1 VVTPGTEVSEIVAL
15 GRGSGA
21 ITERGTEV
29 PVDVR
34 VWARRISLTVGDPHG
49 IDVGAAGNVSEPDQM
64 SITAGDVAMV
74 GVAQAALGEP
84 AAAVRR
90 PGGIRVEL
98 GCAEP
103 RPGRP
108 GEAPVRRRLGMI
120 DAIVDVMLLD
130 PVLGG
135 LGDGGSILAGGGGR
149 LCVRG

>member
-1 VVTPGTEVSEIVAL
+1 RAVSLDACVCARRSRL
-15 GRGSGA
+15 
-21 ITERGTEV
+21 
-29 PVDVR
+29 R
-34 VWARRISLTVGDPHG
+34 VWHPQVL
-49 IDVGAAGNVSEPDQM
+49 DVGAAGNVSEPDQM

-84 AAAVRR
+84 AATVRR
-90 PGGIRVEL
+90 PGGVRVEL

-130 PVLGG
+130 PVL
-135 LGDGGSILAGGGGR
+135 
-149 LCVRG
+149 